1 MTPPAISV
9 YTFELN
15 NEQFYVEGICAPLI
29 HTFQFSFCA
38 VNTGLV
44 NNFHFFKVAKTLG
57 F

>member
-15 NEQFYVEGICAPLI
+15 NEHFYVGDMRPLI
-29 HTFQFSFCA
+29 RTFQISFCA

-44 NNFHFFKVAKTLG
+44 NNFQFFKVAKNLV

>member
-1 MTPPAISV
+1 MS

-15 NEQFYVEGICAPLI
+15 NEHFYVGDMLLHID
-29 HTFQFSFCA
+29 TFQISFCA

-44 NNFHFFKVAKTLG
+44 NNFHFFKVAKNLV